1 MLPVIA
7 GVGAAH
13 LAFNYWTS
21 GPRPSPTE
29 SGGAASGAASGE
41 EAPPQLLV
49 EAAVCRV
56 CEGDTATLAVRLSG
70 GRPTELCWSRGS
82 EDLASD
88 DRYQLAE
95 NNNLVQLA
103 VQRARTD
110 DTGFYSLLA
119 KNAAGQASA
128 TLELKVDS
136 PTSAKRR
143 RGDGDGPPPQF
154 LRSLNDLAVKVGTR
168 TRLLVEVRGASKV
181 TWFHEEVDAGD
192 GGGRYVPL
200 IEGNFCCLD
209 VSPVFSDDGGLWTC
223 RAFSESGAYSE
234 CSAYVNVLIPKAYK
248 PPEFLEELQALL
260 TEQGTVSL
268 ECKVVGVPTPVL
280 RWFKDGHEI
289 KAGDVFALTASPD
302 DPTSLGTYTCEAT
315 NCMGKNYSS
324 SRVHVLGASKSS
336 SASTESIYLGGTPP
350 VFTEELRTEKTK
362 LGDPVTLSCRV
373 RVPPWPKEV
382 VWYNSYGRVAS
393 SQVSNEKYRALEDGL
408 GRFSLQVAASE
419 LADQGEWKCVV
430 TSPDGSKAMS
440 CATLTVIVP
449 KNYRKPRFLDPLKAI
464 LTEEG
469 LVSFECKVV
478 GFPTPQLRWF
488 KDGQELRPGD
498 VYQLSG
504 TNSLGSYSCI
514 AVNCMGEASS
524 GAELTVE
531 DIQSQLSDDEKKQL
545 LAANQPPR
553 FIRGLKSCEARI
565 LEPYRLSIQVTVTPE
580 PKVAWY
586 RDDELVENGGRYK
599 TNKDNAA
606 TYSLSVDK
614 LEIVDQAEWKC
625 IATND
630 FGQSVTSCFL
640 KLTIPR
646 HFKKPRFLENLRA
659 ILSDEGAVNLEC
671 KVIGVPQ
678 PILKWYKDGVELK
691 PGDIHRIISGQ
702 DGTCCL
708 GTYTCEANNCMGT
721 VSSSASLLGF
731 DEKMKQEKA
740 ADASK
745 QISQNVPQLAT
756 TGTPA
761 TSGHKITRDPS
772 LSTIQEERTSQ
783 MIDHNANDRSAANTL
798 ADEDRGEVSFSFDG
812 REVSVS
818 LYETPDLTEEEALQI
833 VEMYADELS
842 EHVSEHN
849 IVELPSLRFVKET
862 STSGKIVME
871 AVVIDVTDENFE
883 SALAAHAAVE
893 DDKTEDDFDNLSIT
907 DEIPEGILPQDK
919 FTTEFL
925 DRAFTQPSEEP
936 PKAPPRQRRSA
947 TSTPRPDSQNEQVKS
962 SEDSFYSVAQ
972 KQPKSQSDDSAGK
985 SESFATA
992 KDSESSGRKKAR
1004 AKKDEPAFQ
1013 VAAIEVSKSAESS
1026 LAEDLSAKDGK
1037 PAKAKKSRSRSS
1049 SLDKTKK
1056 RRSKKSKSPGSIGS
1070 QSSDKDDEKKKQEMA
1085 KIDSTLNLL
1094 EKSKKL
1100 QEGLATIELQT
1111 ALDFSAQKQ
1120 MPAQFANTAQ
1130 KLQCEIAAIER
1141 DIEKSGSPAPENL
1154 HKLAQTAHRFNTDLA
1169 EAPKPTGLLAKT
1181 FDVIVETTKEFCQD
1195 VAQAIQDVVIEPVLT
1210 VQGVEQTSTF
1220 EDLQRGLQEVA
1231 RQLSPEAP
1239 ESEHLLRKPPQ
1250 LVKQLSGEKP
1260 LLVLAESTRNIKKA
1274 VMEKQSSLESEHS
1287 IDMEQDNRIEALSQC
1302 NKTFEHALKLIEKHS
1317 NYELES
1323 SADKQAV
1330 VVAVAQCSR
1339 ELHKAIQL
1347 IEEQAALEISVTNEA
1362 SEMQTLLSSAREL
1375 QEALLQVEMDMQ
1387 IQHEIEYGDDRFES
1401 VMSEIKSMSVTDV
1414 NQTLAQHVIDQD
1426 VHAPIFSAENVA
1438 VEHAKPV
1445 EPAQGT
1451 ALREDVKQ
1459 STAVVAQVETFD
1471 AGQSLS
1477 TSYRADETLAG
1488 QADVSVHKA
1497 AATVGAQEALVS
1509 AEPAPESAVVAQAR
1523 ASETLESCLPTT
1535 LQEAKTVFEER
1546 DRSISE
1552 IQATMATPLVETCL
1566 EAGVKESSVF
1576 LESGLAS
1583 LAPAKPA
1590 RVARAEESLEPC
1602 LEAGVQQAA
1611 TALEERDVSISE
1623 AAVPERAAAVERM
1636 EVCLQSVQ
1644 QSHETTFEERRDV
1657 PIAPAPERA
1666 AAIESMEACLQTVQQ
1681 SHEIALEERDVSIS
1695 AAAVPERAAAVE
1707 GMEAC
1712 LQTVQQSHEI
1722 ALEERDVSISSDR
1735 GVAAVTAT
1743 QSIESCLQ
1751 IGQQRTEFALEDRD
1765 VSIAS
1770 DVSGQRAIQSIEP
1783 CLETGVEHGELV
1795 LEERDASIKSELA
1808 PIASKAKQSIEECL
1822 MTGTQSTATV
1832 LEEKDASIA
1841 SSVPVQAEKASR
1853 AVEESFATGVQT
1865 VVHEEKEVSL
1875 STRSAATSLET
1886 LAKSVEEFHRGVAT
1900 IQQQVIMEANMI
1912 SITEN
1917 TSMDQLQSLARS
1929 ANIFHDHLLQVE
1941 EQIVME
1947 SQSSKP
1953 DETIS
1958 AALAEAKLAFAS
1970 GIALIEQQIVMEGCD
1985 KTVSEENRLE
1995 TLAQS
2000 AREFA
2005 RGLLLIEKQVVM
2017 ESHADLEEKAN
2028 RTSLATNL
2036 QEMQKGL
2043 AFIEQNLVL
2052 CDSQDPTTMTSEA
2065 FTTAAESYEMKELE
2079 YDVQVQEAHDEDSS
2093 LADVVSM
2100 DKFSL
2105 AKEQPVKDDDSV
2117 ASILQQQTE
2126 NVFSALEEEL
2136 SDTKMKQE
2144 AASPSPPQSPSSSR
2158 RELDKSTEEL
2168 VPSESFK
2175 EYKEM
2180 LYRERMTE
2188 GSNVNLQ
2195 RLLDMY
2201 PEDIALKIAREKEE
2215 ADEAAKRA
2223 RELALEKLIEKR
2235 EQKEVEMMKARS
2247 NESLARSSEDIRGSR
2262 SSLRSPTEDNESQ
2275 RSRSNEDLLSAD
2287 FASEESLEEAP
2298 RDPKV
2303 RSSQIPAAE
2312 RQKESREDES
2322 KNVDD
2327 VSNTKNVIDRKEESS
2342 SEKMIEK
2349 PCTDESRVSEDE
2361 LAGKTEPQTEDEKS
2375 AKREAEQKA
2384 KEETETKSRLEKET
2398 KLKTEKEAEDKA
2410 KEEAEKKAEELKNL
2424 KEAELKAKKEAEKQA
2439 KEEKERMEGEKKAKE
2454 EAELKARKE
2463 SEKKIKEEKERL
2475 EKEKKEKEEAEL
2487 KAEKKAKEERER
2499 LEKEKREKEEADN
2512 KAKKEAE
2519 KKAKEETEKK
2529 IKEEKEQKAKL
2540 EKEQKEKDEAEQKAK
2555 KAAEKKAKEE
2565 AERKAK
2571 EEKEL
2576 KAKEE
2581 KEKKAKEEAELKA
2594 KKEAEKKAKEE
2605 AEKKAKEE
2613 EKAKKEAEKK
2623 AKEEK
2628 TRLEKEKK
2636 EREEAELKAKKEAE
2650 KKAKQEAELKAKQEK
2665 EKEEAEQKAKKE
2677 AEKKAKEEAAL
2688 KAKEEKERKEKEEK
2702 ERKERE
2708 EAEKKAKEKAEA
2720 EEQKRLEA
2728 ERKAKIEQ
2736 AEKARE
2742 AAEKLERERKEQ
2754 EEKKRLEE
2762 IEREK
2767 EAELKKL
2774 EEQKRLREEAEKR
2787 AIEDNERKKAEKK
2800 AREEKIKKEKEEA
2813 EKKAQEEKAQK
2824 EKEQAELK
2832 AKQEEAERAKQ
2843 TALEEKEKK
2852 EKEEKE
2858 RKERE
2863 EAERKAEEKKL
2874 EEAERKKKEKAEAEK
2889 REREE
2894 KQQEELKAKREKEE
2908 AEQKAKEE
2916 AERREKEAVELK
2928 AKKEKEEAEK
2938 KAHEEKQKKEKESAE
2953 LKAAKEKQEA
2963 EKRAKKEKE
2972 EAEKKAKNEAERK
2985 AKEQKEKEEAEKKAQ
3000 EAKAEKEKEEAER
3013 KEKEAAE
3020 LKAKQEREKKEREEA
3035 EKKAKEEADR
3045 KANEE
3050 AEKKAKAEKEAK
3062 LKKEKEEAEKKAK
3075 AEAEKK
3081 AKEEAEKKAKE
3092 EKEKKE
3098 AAEKQAKIKKEKEE
3112 SERKAKEE
3120 AEKKAKEEAERK
3132 AVEEKE
3138 KKEAAEKE
3146 AKLKK
3151 EKEEAEKKA
3160 KEEAEKKALEEAE
3173 KQAKL
3178 EAEKKAK
3185 EEAEKQAKA
3194 EKERKEKEAAEQK
3207 AKEEAEKKVKE
3218 EAEQKAKEEA
3228 ERKAEKLAKLE
3239 MEKKEAEK
3247 KAKEEQ
3253 LKKEK
3258 EAAELKAKQEKE
3270 TAEEKARKEKE
3281 EAEQKAKQEAEAKA
3295 KKEREEK
3302 QQREKDEAE
3311 RKAKQEKEKKLKM
3324 EQEAKEK
3331 EEKEKEERLKKE
3343 EEEKKKLEQEA
3354 KEKEEKDKEEE
3365 EKKKLEQEAKEKAEN
3380 EKRLKKEE
3388 AAKQRAKKKAA
3399 RKAADSMMLRGAD
3412 QTTSR
3417 SVEVEVPLVS
3427 DADAAAVELQKNKD
3441 ELKEKLTEQRRRRMN
3456 SEEPSSE
3463 AEAPSQRQ
3471 FERRRSRDYTAGVE
3485 NGGADLPTRARR
3497 RSRTPSV
3504 EVDAGEPLNGAAPK
3518 SIEEQSWQS
3527 RTRRRSRDE
3536 NSLADAPDLPPD
3548 FNRKPKKDTRK
3559 MPHFCSRLTDRTT
3572 QVGSKV
3578 KLTCSV
3584 LGTPDPTI
3592 QWFYEDKPITPK
3604 TSANFRITNMDGL
3617 VTLEIKSATLEDAG
3631 LYTCIAK
3638 NEVGEEKSA
3647 AQVKIFE
3654 GYDPQ
3659 PSVPTFT
3666 RSIKDVY
3673 HSSSDELVLECRLRC
3688 PVQPEVTWH
3697 KNNVPL
3703 PNSDRFYSEVI
3714 PDPLG
3719 GGALSCRLVIGNPQL
3734 ADSGHYVCK
3743 AETSSHI
3750 EATFSDIVFK
3760 GRDKPVRKSN
3770 QSSLCLSED
3779 SLPFECKPFIMT
3791 GLDDYE
3797 VALGGTFALQVEV
3810 KGKPRPQVTWLHEQQ
3825 EVPPSPKIKTF
3836 EERGIFVL
3844 KIMNAS
3850 PAEAGLYTCRAVNA
3864 LGISDTSSQVRVVA
3878 RPGRNDHPA
3887 LFVERPENTLSVAVG
3902 EDITV
3907 SFRVSGDPKPQIVW
3921 MKGTREI
3928 TKHQRVMKETVNDYV
3943 RLTLSRA
3950 LASDAGTYCI
3960 MARNIYGVDRSFVTV
3975 RIRQRARSLTPDI
3988 SPTDATLLFRDIRDA
4003 KEVRALKDVP
4013 GPVGSVPEVT
4023 ESGRNWITLT
4033 WKKPLP
4039 RDLGRAPVTAYRVD
4053 AWLVG
4058 GGATWQ
4064 ELGVSPINSFDA
4076 FNLKSGSEYK
4086 FRVTPRN
4093 RYGWGEPVVTNM
4105 TFMVGKRVDLPEFT
4119 HILPGQQKVLVGSD
4133 VRLECHVK
4141 GEPEPSVQWYKD
4153 GAPLDADFFGPRLR
4167 ITFDGVRCV
4176 LHLKTVEDA
4185 DTGRYMCEAS
4195 NKAGRVSTFARMLVV
4210 TDVKILEADLK
4221 LRQGLL
4227 DDAPVTD
4234 SAPHFT
4240 MRLRDR
4246 RVQMTYPVRLT
4257 CQVIGYPLPEITW
4270 YKNTEPITIGERFN
4284 VSTSEAFH
4292 TLEIQHTLEED
4303 SGVYSAT
4310 ARNAHGSISCR
4321 CRLVV
4326 DKGIRAYIAP
4336 VFIFGLEH
4344 KEVKRGGDV
4353 RLCAQVEAYP
4363 TVGITWHR
4371 DGIRLRPSRRME
4383 MSLDHDGN
4391 VELRVANLGS
4401 RDAGVYTC
4409 TAVNEVGRAESS
4421 ARVLVVA
4428 PSDFR
4433 ETPSISIPDLY
4444 SKEPKFVTKPRS
4456 TSAVEGD
4463 TVIIHCEVIGDPKPE
4478 VVWLRDFLRPEIY
4491 KDAPHF
4497 RRVGDGPEYCL
4508 EIPCAK
4514 LDFTGAYSVIAKN
4527 CYGEAK
4533 AVISLQIT
4541 AKGMEELSRD
4551 HHRPVTH
4558 SKVQTL
4564 PSITRSLRDRRC
4576 CDGDTVTFECGLAP
4590 TPEQPDVRWEKDA
4603 KPLVI
4608 EGDLVAEQDS
4618 TFARL
4623 TILQVYPEDEG
4634 EYTCVVRSEL
4644 GKVTTSACLIVDVP
4658 EEKEALLSGQLSRP
4672 PGLLSTE
4679 STPRSTPRTTPSRSK
4694 SPSMPR
4700 RSRARSALD
4709 QDTAGANAVNK
4720 RHRLKAAPPKFYAI
4734 PHNKVV
4740 EEGATVRFQCAIAG
4754 HPTPWVTWDKDG
4766 LILTPSRR
4774 LTIKEKDDLRI
4785 VEISEVTVED
4795 AGLYRVT
4802 LENDVGRVEASARL
4816 DVIGPVGSRRSVR
4829 AWSASPRTS
4838 PSFHRRM
4845 AQTTSARYG
4854 GRVTLACQL
4863 DGSPSPSPS
4872 WYKDGEQ
4879 LVASER
4885 LRASFDGQTAQLTL
4899 DGVRVSDAGQYS
4911 CEARSEMGS
4920 VVCCG
4925 RLEVTDVPDSFP
4937 PPKFEPGLVD
4947 TNAVE
4952 GQPTQLTVRL
4962 AGPLPPDL
4970 EVKWLRQGR
4979 PLPNCEDFR
4988 YVDLGKGRF
4997 ALHLADPFVEDSGLY
5012 TLEAEGLFGVVAS
5025 SARLSVA
5032 PGGCSRSGCE
5042 AEDEKSNQVP
5052 ECIRAVEQSAV
5063 LANGSAA
5070 RKELINGKHKE
5081 RDESPARVTQGPRDA
5096 TALRGDSVTLRALYS
5111 GQPEPTV
5118 RWLRAGREIRQESG
5132 RVAITTKHGETTL
5145 TLMNITADDSGKYVV
5160 AAHNPLGSHCHF
5172 ASLAVEG
5179 APDAPS
5185 GRPTVTVTGA
5195 SSAVLAWGSSPYDGG
5210 RKVISYRVELRTTG
5224 GEWNVVAEDC
5234 NALSYTLRD
5243 LIPGQQYSVRV
5254 SAMNIHGFS
5263 NPGHESNPF
5272 TPAELVPRKMST
5284 VEDEEEMSDDDA
5296 LTLEGRVEVARC
5308 EHSFASRYHTHEEL
5322 GKGRFGTVFKCTK
5335 VATGQKRAAKI
5346 VRCIKAKDRE
5356 QVYEEID
5363 IMNSLRHP
5371 KLLQLEAAFE
5381 TARDIILVT
5390 EYVTGGELF
5399 ERVVAD
5405 DFTLTER
5412 DCILFMR
5419 QICEG
5424 VLYMHSQNI
5433 VHLDLKPENIMCRT
5447 RTSHHIKLIDFGL
5460 AKRLEGDEPVRVLFG
5475 TPEFVP
5481 PEVISYEPISVA
5493 SDMWSVGVICYV
5505 LLSGLSPFMGDND
5518 AETFANT
5525 TRADFDFD
5533 DEAFDAISQDAKDF
5547 ISALL
5552 VQRKEKRLT
5561 AAECLTH
5568 KWLAHQNKTKQYVT
5582 LSTDKL
5588 KKFIIRRKWQKTGNA
5603 IRALGRMANLSA
5615 RRNSAAAT
5623 ASSGRPSVCSRLSSL
5638 NEEQPLEPAEA
5649 ADTNA
5654 LMSSLLSRKVRL
5666 CSARSDSGFSE
5677 ATSREDS
5684 IDCPNC
5690 PPTPRTLS
5698 AGAQSAAGEK
5708 GWRLEEE
5715 AT

>member
-21 GPRPSPTE
+21 SPSPGPTE

-223 RAFSESGAYSE
+223 RAFAESGAYSE

-599 TNKDNAA
+599 ANKDNAA

-761 TSGHKITRDPS
+761 ASGHKITRDPS

-1302 NKTFEHALKLIEKHS
+1302 NKTFEHALELIEKHS

-1323 SADKQAV
+1323 SADKPAV

-1414 NQTLAQHVIDQD
+1414 NQTLAQHVVDAD
-1426 VHAPIFSAENVA
+1426 VHVPIFSSENVE

-1445 EPAQGT
+1445 EPVQGT
-1451 ALREDVKQ
+1451 VLREDVKQ
-1459 STAVVAQVETFD
+1459 SAAVVGQVETFD

-1488 QADVSVHKA
+1488 QVDVSVHKA
-1497 AATVGAQEALVS
+1497 AATVGAQEALV
-1509 AEPAPESAVVAQAR
+1509 AAQPAQESAVVAQAR

-1535 LQEAKTVFEER
+1535 LQEAETVFEER

-1552 IQATMATPLVETCL
+1552 IQATTATPLVETCL
-1566 EAGVKESSVF
+1566 EAGVKESAVF
-1576 LESGLAS
+1576 LESGVTS

-1611 TALEERDVSISE
+1611 TALEERDASISA
-1623 AAVPERAAAVERM
+1623 AAVPERAEAVELM
-1636 EVCLQSVQ
+1636 EACLQSVQ

-1657 PIAPAPERA
+1657 PIAPAP
-1666 AAIESMEACLQTVQQ
+1666 Q
-1681 SHEIALEERDVSIS
+1681 
-1695 AAAVPERAAAVE
+1695 RAAAVE
-1707 GMEAC
+1707 SMEAC

-1751 IGQQRTEFALEDRD
+1751 IGLQGTEVALEDRD

-1770 DVSGQRAIQSIEP
+1770 DVSGQRAVQSIEP

-1808 PIASKAKQSIEECL
+1808 PVASKAKQSIEECL
-1822 MTGTQSTATV
+1822 VTGTQSVATV

-1841 SSVPVQAEKASR
+1841 SNVPVQAEKASR

-1865 VVHEEKEVSL
+1865 VVHEEKEASL

-1912 SITEN
+1912 AMTEN

-1953 DETIS
+1953 DEIIS

-1985 KTVSEENRLE
+1985 KTVSEENRLD

-2000 AREFA
+2000 AREFQ

-2017 ESHADLEEKAN
+2017 ESHADLEERAN

-2100 DKFSL
+2100 DDRSKFSL
-2105 AKEQPVKDDDSV
+2105 AKEQLVKDDDSV

-2247 NESLARSSEDIRGSR
+2247 NESLARSSEDVRGSR

-2275 RSRSNEDLLSAD
+2275 RSRS
-2287 FASEESLEEAP
+2287 
-2298 RDPKV
+2298 V
-2303 RSSQIPAAE
+2303 RSSQTAAAE
-2312 RQKESREDES
+2312 RQK
-2322 KNVDD
+2322 
-2327 VSNTKNVIDRKEESS
+2327 
-2342 SEKMIEK
+2342 
-2349 PCTDESRVSEDE
+2349 
-2361 LAGKTEPQTEDEKS
+2361 
-2375 AKREAEQKA
+2375 
-2384 KEETETKSRLEKET
+2384 
-2398 KLKTEKEAEDKA
+2398 
-2410 KEEAEKKAEELKNL
+2410 
-2424 KEAELKAKKEAEKQA
+2424 
-2439 KEEKERMEGEKKAKE
+2439 
-2454 EAELKARKE
+2454 
-2463 SEKKIKEEKERL
+2463 
-2475 EKEKKEKEEAEL
+2475 
-2487 KAEKKAKEERER
+2487 
-2499 LEKEKREKEEADN
+2499 
-2512 KAKKEAE
+2512 
-2519 KKAKEETEKK
+2519 
-2529 IKEEKEQKAKL
+2529 
-2540 EKEQKEKDEAEQKAK
+2540 
-2555 KAAEKKAKEE
+2555 
-2565 AERKAK
+2565 
-2571 EEKEL
+2571 
-2576 KAKEE
+2576 
-2581 KEKKAKEEAELKA
+2581 
-2594 KKEAEKKAKEE
+2594 
-2605 AEKKAKEE
+2605 
-2613 EKAKKEAEKK
+2613 
-2623 AKEEK
+2623 
-2628 TRLEKEKK
+2628 
-2636 EREEAELKAKKEAE
+2636 
-2650 KKAKQEAELKAKQEK
+2650 
-2665 EKEEAEQKAKKE
+2665 
-2677 AEKKAKEEAAL
+2677 
-2688 KAKEEKERKEKEEK
+2688 
-2702 ERKERE
+2702 
-2708 EAEKKAKEKAEA
+2708 
-2720 EEQKRLEA
+2720 EA
-2728 ERKAKIEQ
+2728 ERKAKIEE

-2762 IEREK
+2762 IEKEK
-2767 EAELKKL
+2767 ETELKKL

-2800 AREEKIKKEKEEA
+2800 AREEKIRKEKEEA
-2813 EKKAQEEKAQK
+2813 ERKAQEEKAQK

-2874 EEAERKKKEKAEAEK
+2874 EEAERKKKEKAETEK

-2894 KQQEELKAKREKEE
+2894 KELKAKREKEE
-2908 AEQKAKEE
+2908 AEQKTKEE
-2916 AERREKEAVELK
+2916 AERREKEAAELK
-2928 AKKEKEEAEK
+2928 AEKEKEEAEK
-2938 KAHEEKQKKEKESAE
+2938 KACEEKQKKEKEAAE
-2953 LKAAKEKQEA
+2953 LKAAKDKEEA

-2972 EAEKKAKNEAERK
+2972 EAEKKAKEEAERK
-2985 AKEQKEKEEAEKKAQ
+2985 AKEQKEKEQAEKKAQ
-3000 EAKAEKEKEEAER
+3000 EAKAKKEKEEAER

-3020 LKAKQEREKKEREEA
+3020 LKAKQEREKKEREEV
-3035 EKKAKEEADR
+3035 ERKAKEEADR

-3050 AEKKAKAEKEAK
+3050 AKKKAEAEKEAK
-3062 LKKEKEEAEKKAK
+3062 LKKEKEEAEKEAK

-3081 AKEEAEKKAKE
+3081 AKEEAEKKAIE

-3098 AAEKQAKIKKEKEE
+3098 AAEKQAKLKKEKEE
-3112 SERKAKEE
+3112 SEKKAKEE
-3120 AEKKAKEEAERK
+3120 AEKKAKEETERI

-3146 AKLKK
+3146 AKLKT
-3151 EKEEAEKKA
+3151 EKEEAEKKAKVESEKKA
-3160 KEEAEKKALEEAE
+3160 KEEAEKKAIEEAE

-3207 AKEEAEKKVKE
+3207 AKEEAEKKAKE
-3218 EAEQKAKEEA
+3218 EAEKKAKEEA
-3228 ERKAEKLAKLE
+3228 ERKAKEEAEKLAKLE

-3270 TAEEKARKEKE
+3270 AAEEKARKEKE

-3295 KKEREEK
+3295 KKEREQK
-3302 QQREKDEAE
+3302 QQREKDEVSANSHFSVAVITNFKRKAE
-3311 RKAKQEKEKKLKM
+3311 RKAKEEKEKKLKM

-3354 KEKEEKDKEEE
+3354 KQKEDKEEGLKKEEE

-3380 EKRLKKEE
+3380 EKKLKKEE

-3399 RKAADSMMLRGAD
+3399 RKAADSPGVMLRGAD

-3427 DADAAAVELQKNKD
+3427 DTEAAAVELQKNKD

-3504 EVDAGEPLNGAAPK
+3504 EVDAGEPLNGAV
-3518 SIEEQSWQS
+3518 EEQSWQS

-3548 FNRKPKKDTRK
+3548 FARKPKKDTRK

-3604 TSANFRITNMDGL
+3604 TSTNYRITNMDGL

-3688 PVQPEVTWH
+3688 PVQPEVSWH
-3697 KNNVPL
+3697 KNNMPL

-3719 GGALSCRLVIGNPQL
+3719 GGALSCRLVVGNPQV

-3750 EATFSDIVFK
+3750 ESTFSDIVFK

-3779 SLPFECKPFIMT
+3779 SLPFECKPFIMS

-3988 SPTDATLLFRDIRDA
+3988 TPTEATLLFRDIRDA

-4093 RYGWGEPVVTNM
+4093 RYGWGEPVVTNT

-4344 KEVKRGGDV
+4344 KEVKLGGDV

-4433 ETPSISIPDLY
+4433 ETPSISIPDFINANCG
-4444 SKEPKFVTKPRS
+4444 EE
-4456 TSAVEGD
+4456 VE
-4463 TVIIHCEVIGDPKPE
+4463 
-4478 VVWLRDFLRPEIY
+4478 
-4491 KDAPHF
+4491 
-4497 RRVGDGPEYCL
+4497 
-4508 EIPCAK
+4508 
-4514 LDFTGAYSVIAKN
+4514 
-4527 CYGEAK
+4527 
-4533 AVISLQIT
+4533 
-4541 AKGMEELSRD
+4541 MELS
-4551 HHRPVTH
+4551 
-4558 SKVQTL
+4558 
-4564 PSITRSLRDRRC
+4564 
-4576 CDGDTVTFECGLAP
+4576 
-4590 TPEQPDVRWEKDA
+4590 
-4603 KPLVI
+4603 
-4608 EGDLVAEQDS
+4608 
-4618 TFARL
+4618 
-4623 TILQVYPEDEG
+4623 
-4634 EYTCVVRSEL
+4634 
-4644 GKVTTSACLIVDVP
+4644 
-4658 EEKEALLSGQLSRP
+4658 
-4672 PGLLSTE
+4672 
-4679 STPRSTPRTTPSRSK
+4679 
-4694 SPSMPR
+4694 
-4700 RSRARSALD
+4700 
-4709 QDTAGANAVNK
+4709 
-4720 RHRLKAAPPKFYAI
+4720 
-4734 PHNKVV
+4734 
-4740 EEGATVRFQCAIAG
+4740 
-4754 HPTPWVTWDKDG
+4754 
-4766 LILTPSRR
+4766 
-4774 LTIKEKDDLRI
+4774 
-4785 VEISEVTVED
+4785 
-4795 AGLYRVT
+4795 
-4802 LENDVGRVEASARL
+4802 
-4816 DVIGPVGSRRSVR
+4816 
-4829 AWSASPRTS
+4829 
-4838 PSFHRRM
+4838 
-4845 AQTTSARYG
+4845 
-4854 GRVTLACQL
+4854 
-4863 DGSPSPSPS
+4863 
-4872 WYKDGEQ
+4872 
-4879 LVASER
+4879 
-4885 LRASFDGQTAQLTL
+4885 
-4899 DGVRVSDAGQYS
+4899 VS
-4911 CEARSEMGS
+4911 
-4920 VVCCG
+4920 
-4925 RLEVTDVPDSFP
+4925 
-4937 PPKFEPGLVD
+4937 
-4947 TNAVE
+4947 
-4952 GQPTQLTVRL
+4952 
-4962 AGPLPPDL
+4962 
-4970 EVKWLRQGR
+4970 
-4979 PLPNCEDFR
+4979 
-4988 YVDLGKGRF
+4988 
-4997 ALHLADPFVEDSGLY
+4997 
-5012 TLEAEGLFGVVAS
+5012 
-5025 SARLSVA
+5025 
-5032 PGGCSRSGCE
+5032 
-5042 AEDEKSNQVP
+5042 
-5052 ECIRAVEQSAV
+5052 
-5063 LANGSAA
+5063 
-5070 RKELINGKHKE
+5070 
-5081 RDESPARVTQGPRDA
+5081 
-5096 TALRGDSVTLRALYS
+5096 
-5111 GQPEPTV
+5111 
-5118 RWLRAGREIRQESG
+5118 
-5132 RVAITTKHGETTL
+5132 
-5145 TLMNITADDSGKYVV
+5145 
-5160 AAHNPLGSHCHF
+5160 
-5172 ASLAVEG
+5172 
-5179 APDAPS
+5179 
-5185 GRPTVTVTGA
+5185 
-5195 SSAVLAWGSSPYDGG
+5195 
-5210 RKVISYRVELRTTG
+5210 
-5224 GEWNVVAEDC
+5224 
-5234 NALSYTLRD
+5234 
-5243 LIPGQQYSVRV
+5243 
-5254 SAMNIHGFS
+5254 
-5263 NPGHESNPF
+5263 
-5272 TPAELVPRKMST
+5272 
-5284 VEDEEEMSDDDA
+5284 
-5296 LTLEGRVEVARC
+5296 
-5308 EHSFASRYHTHEEL
+5308 
-5322 GKGRFGTVFKCTK
+5322 
-5335 VATGQKRAAKI
+5335 
-5346 VRCIKAKDRE
+5346 
-5356 QVYEEID
+5356 
-5363 IMNSLRHP
+5363 
-5371 KLLQLEAAFE
+5371 
-5381 TARDIILVT
+5381 
-5390 EYVTGGELF
+5390 
-5399 ERVVAD
+5399 
-5405 DFTLTER
+5405 
-5412 DCILFMR
+5412 
-5419 QICEG
+5419 
-5424 VLYMHSQNI
+5424 
-5433 VHLDLKPENIMCRT
+5433 
-5447 RTSHHIKLIDFGL
+5447 
-5460 AKRLEGDEPVRVLFG
+5460 
-5475 TPEFVP
+5475 
-5481 PEVISYEPISVA
+5481 
-5493 SDMWSVGVICYV
+5493 
-5505 LLSGLSPFMGDND
+5505 
-5518 AETFANT
+5518 
-5525 TRADFDFD
+5525 
-5533 DEAFDAISQDAKDF
+5533 
-5547 ISALL
+5547 
-5552 VQRKEKRLT
+5552 
-5561 AAECLTH
+5561 
-5568 KWLAHQNKTKQYVT
+5568 
-5582 LSTDKL
+5582 
-5588 KKFIIRRKWQKTGNA
+5588 
-5603 IRALGRMANLSA
+5603 
-5615 RRNSAAAT
+5615 SAAA
-5623 ASSGRPSVCSRLSSL
+5623 RR
-5638 NEEQPLEPAEA
+5638 
-5649 ADTNA
+5649 D
-5654 LMSSLLSRKVRL
+5654 
-5666 CSARSDSGFSE
+5666 
-5677 ATSREDS
+5677 
-5684 IDCPNC
+5684 
-5690 PPTPRTLS
+5690 
-5698 AGAQSAAGEK
+5698 
-5708 GWRLEEE
+5708 
-5715 AT
+5715 

>member
-2312 RQKESREDES
+2312 RQKE
-2322 KNVDD
+2322 
-2327 VSNTKNVIDRKEESS
+2327 
-2342 SEKMIEK
+2342 
-2349 PCTDESRVSEDE
+2349 
-2361 LAGKTEPQTEDEKS
+2361 
-2375 AKREAEQKA
+2375 
-2384 KEETETKSRLEKET
+2384 
-2398 KLKTEKEAEDKA
+2398 
-2410 KEEAEKKAEELKNL
+2410 
-2424 KEAELKAKKEAEKQA
+2424 
-2439 KEEKERMEGEKKAKE
+2439 
-2454 EAELKARKE
+2454 
-2463 SEKKIKEEKERL
+2463 
-2475 EKEKKEKEEAEL
+2475 
-2487 KAEKKAKEERER
+2487 
-2499 LEKEKREKEEADN
+2499 
-2512 KAKKEAE
+2512 
-2519 KKAKEETEKK
+2519 
-2529 IKEEKEQKAKL
+2529 
-2540 EKEQKEKDEAEQKAK
+2540 
-2555 KAAEKKAKEE
+2555 
-2565 AERKAK
+2565 
-2571 EEKEL
+2571 
-2576 KAKEE
+2576 
-2581 KEKKAKEEAELKA
+2581 
-2594 KKEAEKKAKEE
+2594 
-2605 AEKKAKEE
+2605 
-2613 EKAKKEAEKK
+2613 
-2623 AKEEK
+2623 
-2628 TRLEKEKK
+2628 
-2636 EREEAELKAKKEAE
+2636 
-2650 KKAKQEAELKAKQEK
+2650 
-2665 EKEEAEQKAKKE
+2665 
-2677 AEKKAKEEAAL
+2677 
-2688 KAKEEKERKEKEEK
+2688 
-2702 ERKERE
+2702 
-2708 EAEKKAKEKAEA
+2708 
-2720 EEQKRLEA
+2720 A

-2742 AAEKLERERKEQ
+2742 AAEKLERERKE

-3228 ERKAEKLAKLE
+3228 ERKAREEAEKLAKLE

>member
-2312 RQKESREDES
+2312 RQKE
-2322 KNVDD
+2322 
-2327 VSNTKNVIDRKEESS
+2327 
-2342 SEKMIEK
+2342 
-2349 PCTDESRVSEDE
+2349 
-2361 LAGKTEPQTEDEKS
+2361 
-2375 AKREAEQKA
+2375 
-2384 KEETETKSRLEKET
+2384 
-2398 KLKTEKEAEDKA
+2398 
-2410 KEEAEKKAEELKNL
+2410 
-2424 KEAELKAKKEAEKQA
+2424 
-2439 KEEKERMEGEKKAKE
+2439 
-2454 EAELKARKE
+2454 
-2463 SEKKIKEEKERL
+2463 
-2475 EKEKKEKEEAEL
+2475 
-2487 KAEKKAKEERER
+2487 
-2499 LEKEKREKEEADN
+2499 
-2512 KAKKEAE
+2512 
-2519 KKAKEETEKK
+2519 
-2529 IKEEKEQKAKL
+2529 
-2540 EKEQKEKDEAEQKAK
+2540 
-2555 KAAEKKAKEE
+2555 
-2565 AERKAK
+2565 
-2571 EEKEL
+2571 
-2576 KAKEE
+2576 
-2581 KEKKAKEEAELKA
+2581 
-2594 KKEAEKKAKEE
+2594 
-2605 AEKKAKEE
+2605 
-2613 EKAKKEAEKK
+2613 
-2623 AKEEK
+2623 
-2628 TRLEKEKK
+2628 
-2636 EREEAELKAKKEAE
+2636 
-2650 KKAKQEAELKAKQEK
+2650 
-2665 EKEEAEQKAKKE
+2665 
-2677 AEKKAKEEAAL
+2677 
-2688 KAKEEKERKEKEEK
+2688 
-2702 ERKERE
+2702 
-2708 EAEKKAKEKAEA
+2708 
-2720 EEQKRLEA
+2720 A

-3228 ERKAEKLAKLE
+3228 ERKAREEAEKLAKLE

>member
-21 GPRPSPTE
+21 SPSPGPTE

-223 RAFSESGAYSE
+223 RAFAESGAYSE

-599 TNKDNAA
+599 ANKDNAA

-761 TSGHKITRDPS
+761 ASGHKITRDPS

-1302 NKTFEHALKLIEKHS
+1302 NKTFEHALELIEKHS

-1323 SADKQAV
+1323 SADKPAV

-1414 NQTLAQHVIDQD
+1414 NQTLAQHVVDAD
-1426 VHAPIFSAENVA
+1426 VHVPIFSSENVE

-1445 EPAQGT
+1445 EPVQGT
-1451 ALREDVKQ
+1451 VLREDVKQ
-1459 STAVVAQVETFD
+1459 SAAVVGQVETFD

-1488 QADVSVHKA
+1488 QVDVSVHKA
-1497 AATVGAQEALVS
+1497 AATVGAQEALV
-1509 AEPAPESAVVAQAR
+1509 AAQPAQESAVVAQAR

-1535 LQEAKTVFEER
+1535 LQEAETVFEER

-1552 IQATMATPLVETCL
+1552 IQATTATPLVETCL
-1566 EAGVKESSVF
+1566 EAGVKESAVF
-1576 LESGLAS
+1576 LESGVTS

-1611 TALEERDVSISE
+1611 TALEERDASISA
-1623 AAVPERAAAVERM
+1623 AAVPERAEAVELM
-1636 EVCLQSVQ
+1636 EACLQSVQ

-1657 PIAPAPERA
+1657 PIAPAP
-1666 AAIESMEACLQTVQQ
+1666 Q
-1681 SHEIALEERDVSIS
+1681 
-1695 AAAVPERAAAVE
+1695 RAAAVE
-1707 GMEAC
+1707 SMEAC

-1751 IGQQRTEFALEDRD
+1751 IGLQGTEVALEDRD

-1770 DVSGQRAIQSIEP
+1770 DVSGQRAVQSIEP

-1808 PIASKAKQSIEECL
+1808 PVASKAKQSIEECL
-1822 MTGTQSTATV
+1822 VTGTQSVATV

-1841 SSVPVQAEKASR
+1841 SNVPVQAEKASR

-1865 VVHEEKEVSL
+1865 VVHEEKEASL

-1912 SITEN
+1912 AMTEN

-1953 DETIS
+1953 DEIIS

-1985 KTVSEENRLE
+1985 KTVSEENRLD

-2000 AREFA
+2000 AREFQ

-2017 ESHADLEEKAN
+2017 ESHADLEERAN

-2100 DKFSL
+2100 DDRSKFSL
-2105 AKEQPVKDDDSV
+2105 AKEQLVKDDDSV

-2247 NESLARSSEDIRGSR
+2247 NESLARSSEDVRGSR

-2275 RSRSNEDLLSAD
+2275 RSRS
-2287 FASEESLEEAP
+2287 
-2298 RDPKV
+2298 V
-2303 RSSQIPAAE
+2303 RSSQTAAAE
-2312 RQKESREDES
+2312 RQKESHEDQS

-2327 VSNTKNVIDRKEESS
+2327 VSNTKNVVDRKEESS

-2361 LAGKTEPQTEDEKS
+2361 LARKTEPQTEDEK
-2375 AKREAEQKA
+2375 KAEQKT
-2384 KEETETKSRLEKET
+2384 KEETKTKSRLEKET
-2398 KLKTEKEAEDKA
+2398 KLKAEKEAEDKA
-2410 KEEAEKKAEELKNL
+2410 KEEAEKKVEEFKNL
-2424 KEAELKAKKEAEKQA
+2424 KEEAELKAKKEAEKQA
-2439 KEEKERMEGEKKAKE
+2439 KEEKERMEEEKKAKE
-2454 EAELKARKE
+2454 VAELKARKE
-2463 SEKKIKEEKERL
+2463 SEKKVKEEKERL
-2475 EKEKKEKEEAEL
+2475 EQEKKEKKEAEL

-2519 KKAKEETEKK
+2519 KKAKEEAEKK
-2529 IKEEKEQKAKL
+2529 AKEEKEQKAKL
-2540 EKEQKEKDEAEQKAK
+2540 EKEQKEKEEAEQKAK

-2628 TRLEKEKK
+2628 ARLEKEKK

-2677 AEKKAKEEAAL
+2677 AEKRAKEEAAL

-2728 ERKAKIEQ
+2728 ERKAKIEE

-2762 IEREK
+2762 IEKEK
-2767 EAELKKL
+2767 ETELKKL

-2800 AREEKIKKEKEEA
+2800 AREEKIRKEKEEA
-2813 EKKAQEEKAQK
+2813 ERKAQEEKAQK

-2874 EEAERKKKEKAEAEK
+2874 EEAERKKKEKAETEK

-2894 KQQEELKAKREKEE
+2894 KELKAKREKEE
-2908 AEQKAKEE
+2908 AEQKTKEE
-2916 AERREKEAVELK
+2916 AERREKEAAELK
-2928 AKKEKEEAEK
+2928 AEKEKEEAEK
-2938 KAHEEKQKKEKESAE
+2938 KACEEKQKKEKEAAE
-2953 LKAAKEKQEA
+2953 LKAAKDKEEA

-2972 EAEKKAKNEAERK
+2972 EAEKKAKEEAERK
-2985 AKEQKEKEEAEKKAQ
+2985 AKEQKEKEQAEKKAQ
-3000 EAKAEKEKEEAER
+3000 EAKAKKEKEEAER

-3020 LKAKQEREKKEREEA
+3020 LKAKQEREKKEREEV
-3035 EKKAKEEADR
+3035 ERKAKEEADR

-3050 AEKKAKAEKEAK
+3050 AKKKAEAEKEAK
-3062 LKKEKEEAEKKAK
+3062 LKKEKEEAEKEAK

-3081 AKEEAEKKAKE
+3081 AKEEAEKKAIE

-3098 AAEKQAKIKKEKEE
+3098 AAEKQAKLKKEKEE
-3112 SERKAKEE
+3112 SEKKAKEE
-3120 AEKKAKEEAERK
+3120 AEKKAKEETERI

-3146 AKLKK
+3146 AKLKT
-3151 EKEEAEKKA
+3151 EKEEAEKKAKVESEKKA
-3160 KEEAEKKALEEAE
+3160 KEEAEKKAIEEAE

-3207 AKEEAEKKVKE
+3207 AKEEAEKKAKE
-3218 EAEQKAKEEA
+3218 EAEKKAKEEA
-3228 ERKAEKLAKLE
+3228 ERKAKEEAEKLAKLE

-3270 TAEEKARKEKE
+3270 AAEEKARKEKE

-3295 KKEREEK
+3295 KKEREQK

-3311 RKAKQEKEKKLKM
+3311 RKAKEEKEKKLKM

-3354 KEKEEKDKEEE
+3354 KQKEDKEEGLKKEEE

-3380 EKRLKKEE
+3380 EKKLKKEE

-3399 RKAADSMMLRGAD
+3399 RKAADSPGVMLRGAD

-3427 DADAAAVELQKNKD
+3427 DTEAAAVELQKNKD

-3504 EVDAGEPLNGAAPK
+3504 EVDAGEPLNGAV
-3518 SIEEQSWQS
+3518 EEQSWQS

-3548 FNRKPKKDTRK
+3548 FARKPKKDTRK

-3604 TSANFRITNMDGL
+3604 TSTNYRITNMDGL

-3688 PVQPEVTWH
+3688 PVQPEVSWH
-3697 KNNVPL
+3697 KNNMPL

-3719 GGALSCRLVIGNPQL
+3719 GGALSCRLVVGNPQV

-3750 EATFSDIVFK
+3750 ESTFSDIVFK

-3779 SLPFECKPFIMT
+3779 SLPFECKPFIMS

-3988 SPTDATLLFRDIRDA
+3988 TPTEATLLFRDIRDA

-4093 RYGWGEPVVTNM
+4093 RYGWGEPVVTNT

-4344 KEVKRGGDV
+4344 KEVKLGGDV

-4527 CYGEAK
+4527 CHGEAK

-4590 TPEQPDVRWEKDA
+4590 TPEQPDVRWEKDG

-4618 TFARL
+4618 AFARL

-4785 VEISEVTVED
+4785 VEISEVSVED

-4920 VVCCG
+4920 IVCCG

-5052 ECIRAVEQSAV
+5052 ECIRAVEQSAAV

-5070 RKELINGKHKE
+5070 RKELTNGKHKE

-5195 SSAVLAWGSSPYDGG
+5195 SSAVLAWASSPYDGG

-5263 NPGHESNPF
+5263 HPGHESNPF

-5284 VEDEEEMSDDDA
+5284 VEDEEEISDDDA
-5296 LTLEGRVEVARC
+5296 LTLEGRVEVVRC
-5308 EHSFASRYHTHEEL
+5308 EHSFSSRYHTHEEL

-5505 LLSGLSPFMGDND
+5505 L
-5518 AETFANT
+5518 
-5525 TRADFDFD
+5525 
-5533 DEAFDAISQDAKDF
+5533 
-5547 ISALL
+5547 
-5552 VQRKEKRLT
+5552 
-5561 AAECLTH
+5561 
-5568 KWLAHQNKTKQYVT
+5568 
-5582 LSTDKL
+5582 
-5588 KKFIIRRKWQKTGNA
+5588 
-5603 IRALGRMANLSA
+5603 
-5615 RRNSAAAT
+5615 
-5623 ASSGRPSVCSRLSSL
+5623 
-5638 NEEQPLEPAEA
+5638 
-5649 ADTNA
+5649 
-5654 LMSSLLSRKVRL
+5654 
-5666 CSARSDSGFSE
+5666 
-5677 ATSREDS
+5677 
-5684 IDCPNC
+5684 
-5690 PPTPRTLS
+5690 
-5698 AGAQSAAGEK
+5698 
-5708 GWRLEEE
+5708 
-5715 AT
+5715 

>member
-2275 RSRSNEDLLSAD
+2275 RSRS
-2287 FASEESLEEAP
+2287 
-2298 RDPKV
+2298 V

-2312 RQKESREDES
+2312 RQK
-2322 KNVDD
+2322 
-2327 VSNTKNVIDRKEESS
+2327 
-2342 SEKMIEK
+2342 
-2349 PCTDESRVSEDE
+2349 
-2361 LAGKTEPQTEDEKS
+2361 
-2375 AKREAEQKA
+2375 
-2384 KEETETKSRLEKET
+2384 
-2398 KLKTEKEAEDKA
+2398 
-2410 KEEAEKKAEELKNL
+2410 
-2424 KEAELKAKKEAEKQA
+2424 
-2439 KEEKERMEGEKKAKE
+2439 
-2454 EAELKARKE
+2454 
-2463 SEKKIKEEKERL
+2463 
-2475 EKEKKEKEEAEL
+2475 
-2487 KAEKKAKEERER
+2487 
-2499 LEKEKREKEEADN
+2499 
-2512 KAKKEAE
+2512 
-2519 KKAKEETEKK
+2519 
-2529 IKEEKEQKAKL
+2529 
-2540 EKEQKEKDEAEQKAK
+2540 
-2555 KAAEKKAKEE
+2555 
-2565 AERKAK
+2565 
-2571 EEKEL
+2571 
-2576 KAKEE
+2576 
-2581 KEKKAKEEAELKA
+2581 
-2594 KKEAEKKAKEE
+2594 
-2605 AEKKAKEE
+2605 
-2613 EKAKKEAEKK
+2613 
-2623 AKEEK
+2623 
-2628 TRLEKEKK
+2628 
-2636 EREEAELKAKKEAE
+2636 
-2650 KKAKQEAELKAKQEK
+2650 
-2665 EKEEAEQKAKKE
+2665 
-2677 AEKKAKEEAAL
+2677 
-2688 KAKEEKERKEKEEK
+2688 
-2702 ERKERE
+2702 
-2708 EAEKKAKEKAEA
+2708 
-2720 EEQKRLEA
+2720 EA

-2742 AAEKLERERKEQ
+2742 AAEKLERERKE

-3228 ERKAEKLAKLE
+3228 ERKAREEAEKLAKLE

>member
-2275 RSRSNEDLLSAD
+2275 RSRS
-2287 FASEESLEEAP
+2287 
-2298 RDPKV
+2298 V

-2312 RQKESREDES
+2312 RQK
-2322 KNVDD
+2322 
-2327 VSNTKNVIDRKEESS
+2327 
-2342 SEKMIEK
+2342 
-2349 PCTDESRVSEDE
+2349 
-2361 LAGKTEPQTEDEKS
+2361 
-2375 AKREAEQKA
+2375 
-2384 KEETETKSRLEKET
+2384 
-2398 KLKTEKEAEDKA
+2398 
-2410 KEEAEKKAEELKNL
+2410 
-2424 KEAELKAKKEAEKQA
+2424 
-2439 KEEKERMEGEKKAKE
+2439 
-2454 EAELKARKE
+2454 
-2463 SEKKIKEEKERL
+2463 
-2475 EKEKKEKEEAEL
+2475 
-2487 KAEKKAKEERER
+2487 
-2499 LEKEKREKEEADN
+2499 
-2512 KAKKEAE
+2512 
-2519 KKAKEETEKK
+2519 
-2529 IKEEKEQKAKL
+2529 
-2540 EKEQKEKDEAEQKAK
+2540 
-2555 KAAEKKAKEE
+2555 
-2565 AERKAK
+2565 
-2571 EEKEL
+2571 
-2576 KAKEE
+2576 
-2581 KEKKAKEEAELKA
+2581 
-2594 KKEAEKKAKEE
+2594 
-2605 AEKKAKEE
+2605 
-2613 EKAKKEAEKK
+2613 
-2623 AKEEK
+2623 
-2628 TRLEKEKK
+2628 
-2636 EREEAELKAKKEAE
+2636 
-2650 KKAKQEAELKAKQEK
+2650 
-2665 EKEEAEQKAKKE
+2665 
-2677 AEKKAKEEAAL
+2677 
-2688 KAKEEKERKEKEEK
+2688 
-2702 ERKERE
+2702 
-2708 EAEKKAKEKAEA
+2708 
-2720 EEQKRLEA
+2720 EA

-3228 ERKAEKLAKLE
+3228 ERKAREEAEKLAKLE

>member
-21 GPRPSPTE
+21 SPSPGPTE

-223 RAFSESGAYSE
+223 RAFAESGAYSE

-599 TNKDNAA
+599 ANKDNAA

-761 TSGHKITRDPS
+761 ASGHKITRDPS

-1302 NKTFEHALKLIEKHS
+1302 NKTFEHALELIEKHS

-1323 SADKQAV
+1323 SADKPAV

-1414 NQTLAQHVIDQD
+1414 NQTLAQHVVDAD
-1426 VHAPIFSAENVA
+1426 VHVPIFSSENVE

-1445 EPAQGT
+1445 EPVQGT
-1451 ALREDVKQ
+1451 VLREDVKQ
-1459 STAVVAQVETFD
+1459 SAAVVGQVETFD

-1488 QADVSVHKA
+1488 QVDVSVHKA
-1497 AATVGAQEALVS
+1497 AATVGAQEALV
-1509 AEPAPESAVVAQAR
+1509 AAQPAQESAVVAQAR

-1535 LQEAKTVFEER
+1535 LQEAETVFEER

-1552 IQATMATPLVETCL
+1552 IQATTATPLVETCL
-1566 EAGVKESSVF
+1566 EAGVKESAVF
-1576 LESGLAS
+1576 LESGVTS

-1611 TALEERDVSISE
+1611 TALEERDASISA
-1623 AAVPERAAAVERM
+1623 AAVPERAEAVELM
-1636 EVCLQSVQ
+1636 EACLQSVQ

-1657 PIAPAPERA
+1657 PIAPAP
-1666 AAIESMEACLQTVQQ
+1666 Q
-1681 SHEIALEERDVSIS
+1681 
-1695 AAAVPERAAAVE
+1695 RAAAVE
-1707 GMEAC
+1707 SMEAC

-1751 IGQQRTEFALEDRD
+1751 IGLQGTEVALEDRD

-1770 DVSGQRAIQSIEP
+1770 DVSGQRAVQSIEP

-1808 PIASKAKQSIEECL
+1808 PVASKAKQSIEECL
-1822 MTGTQSTATV
+1822 VTGTQSVATV

-1841 SSVPVQAEKASR
+1841 SNVPVQAEKASR

-1865 VVHEEKEVSL
+1865 VVHEEKEASL

-1912 SITEN
+1912 AMTEN

-1953 DETIS
+1953 DEIIS

-1985 KTVSEENRLE
+1985 KTVSEENRLD

-2000 AREFA
+2000 AREFQ

-2017 ESHADLEEKAN
+2017 ESHADLEERAN

-2100 DKFSL
+2100 DDRSKFSL
-2105 AKEQPVKDDDSV
+2105 AKEQLVKDDDSV

-2247 NESLARSSEDIRGSR
+2247 NESLARSSEDVRGSR

-2275 RSRSNEDLLSAD
+2275 RSRS
-2287 FASEESLEEAP
+2287 
-2298 RDPKV
+2298 V
-2303 RSSQIPAAE
+2303 RSSQTAAAE
-2312 RQKESREDES
+2312 RQKESHEDQS

-2327 VSNTKNVIDRKEESS
+2327 VSNTKNVVDRKEESS

-2361 LAGKTEPQTEDEKS
+2361 LARKTEPQTEDEK
-2375 AKREAEQKA
+2375 KAEQKT
-2384 KEETETKSRLEKET
+2384 KEETKTKSRLEKET
-2398 KLKTEKEAEDKA
+2398 KLKAEKEAEDKA
-2410 KEEAEKKAEELKNL
+2410 KEEAEKKVEEFKNL
-2424 KEAELKAKKEAEKQA
+2424 KEEAELKAKKEAEKQA
-2439 KEEKERMEGEKKAKE
+2439 KEEKERMEEEKKAKE
-2454 EAELKARKE
+2454 VAELKARKE
-2463 SEKKIKEEKERL
+2463 SEKKVKEEKERL
-2475 EKEKKEKEEAEL
+2475 EQEKKEKKEAEL

-2519 KKAKEETEKK
+2519 KKAKEEAEKK
-2529 IKEEKEQKAKL
+2529 AKEEKEQKAKL
-2540 EKEQKEKDEAEQKAK
+2540 EKEQKEKEEAEQKAK

-2628 TRLEKEKK
+2628 ARLEKEKK

-2677 AEKKAKEEAAL
+2677 AEKRAKEEAAL

-2728 ERKAKIEQ
+2728 ERKAKIEE

-2762 IEREK
+2762 IEKEK
-2767 EAELKKL
+2767 ETELKKL

-2800 AREEKIKKEKEEA
+2800 AREEKIRKEKEEA
-2813 EKKAQEEKAQK
+2813 ERKAQEEKAQK

-2874 EEAERKKKEKAEAEK
+2874 EEAERKKKEKAETEK

-2894 KQQEELKAKREKEE
+2894 KELKAKREKEE
-2908 AEQKAKEE
+2908 AEQKTKEE
-2916 AERREKEAVELK
+2916 AERREKEAAELK
-2928 AKKEKEEAEK
+2928 AEKEKEEAEK
-2938 KAHEEKQKKEKESAE
+2938 KACEEKQKKEKEAAE
-2953 LKAAKEKQEA
+2953 LKAAKDKEEA

-2972 EAEKKAKNEAERK
+2972 EAEKKAKEEAERK
-2985 AKEQKEKEEAEKKAQ
+2985 AKEQKEKEQAEKKAQ
-3000 EAKAEKEKEEAER
+3000 EAKAKKEKEEAER

-3020 LKAKQEREKKEREEA
+3020 LKAKQEREKKEREEV
-3035 EKKAKEEADR
+3035 ERKAKEEADR

-3050 AEKKAKAEKEAK
+3050 AKKKAEAEKEAK
-3062 LKKEKEEAEKKAK
+3062 LKKEKEEAEKEAK

-3081 AKEEAEKKAKE
+3081 AKEEAEKKAIE

-3098 AAEKQAKIKKEKEE
+3098 AAEKQAKLKKEKEE
-3112 SERKAKEE
+3112 SEKKAKEE
-3120 AEKKAKEEAERK
+3120 AEKKAKEETERI

-3146 AKLKK
+3146 AKLKT
-3151 EKEEAEKKA
+3151 EKEEAEKKAKVESEKKA
-3160 KEEAEKKALEEAE
+3160 KEEAEKKAIEEAE

-3207 AKEEAEKKVKE
+3207 AKEEAEKKAKE
-3218 EAEQKAKEEA
+3218 EAEKKAKEEA
-3228 ERKAEKLAKLE
+3228 ERKAKEEAEKLAKLE

-3270 TAEEKARKEKE
+3270 AAEEKARKEKE

-3295 KKEREEK
+3295 KKEREQK

-3311 RKAKQEKEKKLKM
+3311 RKAKEEKEKKLKM

-3354 KEKEEKDKEEE
+3354 KEK
-3365 EKKKLEQEAKEKAEN
+3365 AEN
-3380 EKRLKKEE
+3380 EKKLKKEE

-3399 RKAADSMMLRGAD
+3399 RKAADSPGVMLRGAD

-3427 DADAAAVELQKNKD
+3427 DTEAAAVELQKNKD

-3504 EVDAGEPLNGAAPK
+3504 EVDAGEPLNGAV
-3518 SIEEQSWQS
+3518 EEQSWQS

-3548 FNRKPKKDTRK
+3548 FARKPKKDTRK

-3604 TSANFRITNMDGL
+3604 TSTNYRITNMDGL

-3688 PVQPEVTWH
+3688 PVQPEVSWH
-3697 KNNVPL
+3697 KNNMPL

-3719 GGALSCRLVIGNPQL
+3719 GGALSCRLVVGNPQV

-3750 EATFSDIVFK
+3750 ESTFSDIVFK

-3779 SLPFECKPFIMT
+3779 SLPFECKPFIMS

-3988 SPTDATLLFRDIRDA
+3988 TPTEATLLFRDIRDA

-4093 RYGWGEPVVTNM
+4093 RYGWGEPVVTNT

-4344 KEVKRGGDV
+4344 KEVKLGGDV

-4527 CYGEAK
+4527 CHGEAK

-4558 SKVQTL
+4558 RTKQSEKRPRPGHRRRQRGQQEAQAQGGAAKVLRHSTQQGRRRGRDSSV
-4564 PSITRSLRDRRC
+4564 PVRDRR
-4576 CDGDTVTFECGLAP
+4576 P
-4590 TPEQPDVRWEKDA
+4590 PDA
-4603 KPLVI
+4603 L
-4608 EGDLVAEQDS
+4608 GDL
-4618 TFARL
+4618 
-4623 TILQVYPEDEG
+4623 G
-4634 EYTCVVRSEL
+4634 
-4644 GKVTTSACLIVDVP
+4644 
-4658 EEKEALLSGQLSRP
+4658 
-4672 PGLLSTE
+4672 
-4679 STPRSTPRTTPSRSK
+4679 
-4694 SPSMPR
+4694 
-4700 RSRARSALD
+4700 
-4709 QDTAGANAVNK
+4709 
-4720 RHRLKAAPPKFYAI
+4720 
-4734 PHNKVV
+4734 
-4740 EEGATVRFQCAIAG
+4740 
-4754 HPTPWVTWDKDG
+4754 
-4766 LILTPSRR
+4766 
-4774 LTIKEKDDLRI
+4774 
-4785 VEISEVTVED
+4785 
-4795 AGLYRVT
+4795 
-4802 LENDVGRVEASARL
+4802 
-4816 DVIGPVGSRRSVR
+4816 
-4829 AWSASPRTS
+4829 
-4838 PSFHRRM
+4838 
-4845 AQTTSARYG
+4845 
-4854 GRVTLACQL
+4854 
-4863 DGSPSPSPS
+4863 
-4872 WYKDGEQ
+4872 
-4879 LVASER
+4879 
-4885 LRASFDGQTAQLTL
+4885 
-4899 DGVRVSDAGQYS
+4899 
-4911 CEARSEMGS
+4911 
-4920 VVCCG
+4920 
-4925 RLEVTDVPDSFP
+4925 
-4937 PPKFEPGLVD
+4937 
-4947 TNAVE
+4947 
-4952 GQPTQLTVRL
+4952 
-4962 AGPLPPDL
+4962 
-4970 EVKWLRQGR
+4970 QGR
-4979 PLPNCEDFR
+4979 PD
-4988 YVDLGKGRF
+4988 
-4997 ALHLADPFVEDSGLY
+4997 
-5012 TLEAEGLFGVVAS
+5012 
-5025 SARLSVA
+5025 
-5032 PGGCSRSGCE
+5032 
-5042 AEDEKSNQVP
+5042 
-5052 ECIRAVEQSAV
+5052 
-5063 LANGSAA
+5063 
-5070 RKELINGKHKE
+5070 
-5081 RDESPARVTQGPRDA
+5081 
-5096 TALRGDSVTLRALYS
+5096 
-5111 GQPEPTV
+5111 
-5118 RWLRAGREIRQESG
+5118 
-5132 RVAITTKHGETTL
+5132 
-5145 TLMNITADDSGKYVV
+5145 
-5160 AAHNPLGSHCHF
+5160 
-5172 ASLAVEG
+5172 
-5179 APDAPS
+5179 PDA
-5185 GRPTVTVTGA
+5185 
-5195 SSAVLAWGSSPYDGG
+5195 
-5210 RKVISYRVELRTTG
+5210 
-5224 GEWNVVAEDC
+5224 VAQTDHQ
-5234 NALSYTLRD
+5234 
-5243 LIPGQQYSVRV
+5243 G
-5254 SAMNIHGFS
+5254 
-5263 NPGHESNPF
+5263 
-5272 TPAELVPRKMST
+5272 
-5284 VEDEEEMSDDDA
+5284 
-5296 LTLEGRVEVARC
+5296 EGR
-5308 EHSFASRYHTHEEL
+5308 
-5322 GKGRFGTVFKCTK
+5322 
-5335 VATGQKRAAKI
+5335 
-5346 VRCIKAKDRE
+5346 
-5356 QVYEEID
+5356 
-5363 IMNSLRHP
+5363 
-5371 KLLQLEAAFE
+5371 
-5381 TARDIILVT
+5381 
-5390 EYVTGGELF
+5390 
-5399 ERVVAD
+5399 
-5405 DFTLTER
+5405 
-5412 DCILFMR
+5412 
-5419 QICEG
+5419 
-5424 VLYMHSQNI
+5424 
-5433 VHLDLKPENIMCRT
+5433 
-5447 RTSHHIKLIDFGL
+5447 
-5460 AKRLEGDEPVRVLFG
+5460 
-5475 TPEFVP
+5475 
-5481 PEVISYEPISVA
+5481 
-5493 SDMWSVGVICYV
+5493 
-5505 LLSGLSPFMGDND
+5505 
-5518 AETFANT
+5518 
-5525 TRADFDFD
+5525 
-5533 DEAFDAISQDAKDF
+5533 
-5547 ISALL
+5547 SA
-5552 VQRKEKRLT
+5552 
-5561 AAECLTH
+5561 H
-5568 KWLAHQNKTKQYVT
+5568 
-5582 LSTDKL
+5582 
-5588 KKFIIRRKWQKTGNA
+5588 
-5603 IRALGRMANLSA
+5603 
-5615 RRNSAAAT
+5615 RRNQR
-5623 ASSGRPSVCSRLSSL
+5623 G
-5638 NEEQPLEPAEA
+5638 
-5649 ADTNA
+5649 
-5654 LMSSLLSRKVRL
+5654 
-5666 CSARSDSGFSE
+5666 
-5677 ATSREDS
+5677 
-5684 IDCPNC
+5684 
-5690 PPTPRTLS
+5690 
-5698 AGAQSAAGEK
+5698 
-5708 GWRLEEE
+5708 
-5715 AT
+5715 

>member
-2361 LAGKTEPQTEDEKS
+2361 LAGKTEPQTE
-2375 AKREAEQKA
+2375 
-2384 KEETETKSRLEKET
+2384 
-2398 KLKTEKEAEDKA
+2398 
-2410 KEEAEKKAEELKNL
+2410 
-2424 KEAELKAKKEAEKQA
+2424 
-2439 KEEKERMEGEKKAKE
+2439 
-2454 EAELKARKE
+2454 
-2463 SEKKIKEEKERL
+2463 
-2475 EKEKKEKEEAEL
+2475 
-2487 KAEKKAKEERER
+2487 
-2499 LEKEKREKEEADN
+2499 
-2512 KAKKEAE
+2512 
-2519 KKAKEETEKK
+2519 
-2529 IKEEKEQKAKL
+2529 
-2540 EKEQKEKDEAEQKAK
+2540 
-2555 KAAEKKAKEE
+2555 
-2565 AERKAK
+2565 
-2571 EEKEL
+2571 
-2576 KAKEE
+2576 
-2581 KEKKAKEEAELKA
+2581 
-2594 KKEAEKKAKEE
+2594 
-2605 AEKKAKEE
+2605 
-2613 EKAKKEAEKK
+2613 
-2623 AKEEK
+2623 
-2628 TRLEKEKK
+2628 
-2636 EREEAELKAKKEAE
+2636 
-2650 KKAKQEAELKAKQEK
+2650 
-2665 EKEEAEQKAKKE
+2665 
-2677 AEKKAKEEAAL
+2677 
-2688 KAKEEKERKEKEEK
+2688 
-2702 ERKERE
+2702 
-2708 EAEKKAKEKAEA
+2708 
-2720 EEQKRLEA
+2720 A

-2742 AAEKLERERKEQ
+2742 AAEKLERERKE

-3228 ERKAEKLAKLE
+3228 ERKAREEAEKLAKLE